1 MEMTERKKHILA
13 AIIERYIKTGE
24 PVGSK
29 ILLENLNISV
39 SSATVRN
46 EMAELSDNGYLEQ
59 PHTSSGRIPTQK
71 GYRFYVDELMSER
84 ALDEDTRRR
93 IDMMLGT
100 HFGDP
105 EKLLKEASAILADV
119 TQCAVVTTTPTSEG
133 AFIKKAELIPVSRR
147 TAIVVLL
154 TSSGILK
161 DKVVRLDT
169 DITDDV
175 VRIFYKM
182 ATESF
187 IGKPLR
193 SMADIMLQS
202 LVVSLGEHALKMS
215 PIVIALSDLAQDA
228 LKADVVLGGERNL
241 FNNTEIS
248 SDVFS
253 IMELLSKRDTLLNVL
268 SNQNNGLNVYIGSEN
283 PFAQLNNSSMIVS
296 TYSVSDTLGG
306 ALGIIGPTRMDYA
319 RLVPSVKYLTKLVGE
334 IISAQERDE

>member
-29 ILLENLNISV
+29 LLLESLAISV

-46 EMAELSDNGYLEQ
+46 EMAELSEMGYLEQ

-71 GYRFYVDELMSER
+71 GYRYYVDELMCER
-84 ALDEDTRRR
+84 SLDEDLRRR

-105 EKLLKEASAILADV
+105 EKLLKEASLILADI
-119 TQCAVVTTTPTSEG
+119 TDCAVVTTTPTSEG
-133 AFIKKAELIPVSRR
+133 AHIRKVELVPVSKR
-147 TAIVVLL
+147 TAIIVLL

-161 DKVVRLDT
+161 DKVCRTDT
-169 DITDDV
+169 DITDDI
-175 VRIFYKM
+175 VRVFYKM
-182 ATESF
+182 AAEKF

-202 LVVSLGEHALKMS
+202 LVVSLGEYALAMS
-215 PIVIALSDLAQDA
+215 PIVVALSDLAKDA
-228 LKADVVLGGERNL
+228 MRADIVLGGEHNL
-241 FNNTEIS
+241 FNNSEIS
-248 SDVFS
+248 SDVLG
-253 IMELLSKRDTLLNVL
+253 IMELFSKRDTLLNVL
-268 SNQNNGLNVYIGSEN
+268 STTNNGLNVYIGKEN
-283 PFAQLNNSSMIVS
+283 PYTPLANSSMIVS
-296 TYSVSDTLGG
+296 SYTVSDSMGG
-306 ALGIIGPTRMDYA
+306 VLGIIGPTRMDYA

-334 IISAQERDE
+334 IISAERDE

>member
-29 ILLENLNISV
+29 LLLESLAISV

-46 EMAELSDNGYLEQ
+46 EMAELSEMGYLEQ

-71 GYRFYVDELMSER
+71 GYRYYVDELMCER
-84 ALDEDTRRR
+84 SLDEDLRRR

-105 EKLLKEASAILADV
+105 EKLLKEASLILADI
-119 TQCAVVTTTPTSEG
+119 TDCAVVTTTPTSEG
-133 AFIKKAELIPVSRR
+133 AHIRKVELVPVSKR
-147 TAIVVLL
+147 TAIIVLL

-161 DKVVRLDT
+161 DKVCRTDT
-169 DITDDV
+169 DITDDI
-175 VRIFYKM
+175 VRVFYKM
-182 ATESF
+182 AAEKF

-202 LVVSLGEHALKMS
+202 LVVSLGEYALAMS
-215 PIVIALSDLAQDA
+215 PIVVALSDLAKDA
-228 LKADVVLGGERNL
+228 MRADIVLGGEHNL
-241 FNNTEIS
+241 FNNSEIS
-248 SDVFS
+248 SDVLG
-253 IMELLSKRDTLLNVL
+253 IMELFSKRDTLLNVL
-268 SNQNNGLNVYIGSEN
+268 STTNNGLNVYIGKEN
-283 PFAQLNNSSMIVS
+283 PYTPLANSSMIVS
-296 TYSVSDTLGG
+296 SYNVSDSMGG
-306 ALGIIGPTRMDYA
+306 VLGIIGPTRMDYA

-334 IISAQERDE
+334 IISAERDE